1 MELKTTCWSEAEFAN
16 MDTLSDNMD
25 SDRETKNEDLD
36 LDPTNWPY
44 QLTKAIESLEKTINL
59 HCSLFMR
66 SGMSFNQPRNRTN
79 SVISTMDNMLL
90 NEASVGRMKAVK
102 VSWRWEITQ
111 VAGHIYM
118 HTQEGC
124 SRSSHFQRQKI
135 ARIGATWWRNTGGNN
150 CCTRRSIFSVSG
162 KRTSLERVLFALSLR
177 KELCEDTHWSRKQ
190 NVQFASLE
198 ETLLWST
205 CGPLRS
211 RLVPILLFWAW
222 PFYLKQATRI
232 FPFNHMS
239 VNRKSSFG
247 RACCTQHDKLAASWT
262 MKREKP
268 ALASWKSSLSSP
280 RSISPLTSVNFVV
293 ICLNLDVR
301 QRQF

>member
-102 VSWRWEITQ
+102 VSWR
-111 VAGHIYM
+111 
-118 HTQEGC
+118 
-124 SRSSHFQRQKI
+124 
-135 ARIGATWWRNTGGNN
+135 
-150 CCTRRSIFSVSG
+150 
-162 KRTSLERVLFALSLR
+162 
-177 KELCEDTHWSRKQ
+177 
-190 NVQFASLE
+190 
-198 ETLLWST
+198 
-205 CGPLRS
+205 
-211 RLVPILLFWAW
+211 
-222 PFYLKQATRI
+222 
-232 FPFNHMS
+232 
-239 VNRKSSFG
+239 
-247 RACCTQHDKLAASWT
+247 
-262 MKREKP
+262 
-268 ALASWKSSLSSP
+268 
-280 RSISPLTSVNFVV
+280 
-293 ICLNLDVR
+293 
-301 QRQF
+301 